1 MSESTFKNKKYL
13 SSAFKNYYHKKS
25 EEELKNYSKKC
36 LSRVWKTQNF
46 SSWFTNTLHNFPDE
60 DNFTKEMK
68 KNMLLD
74 LINSNTQK
82 LHLANKYLGKY

>member
-1 MSESTFKNKKYL
+1 
-13 SSAFKNYYHKKS
+13 
-25 EEELKNYSKKC
+25 
-36 LSRVWKTQNF
+36 
-46 SSWFTNTLHNFPDE
+46 LHNFPDE

-82 LHLANKYLGKY
+82 LNLANKYLGKY

>member
-1 MSESTFKNKKYL
+1 M
-13 SSAFKNYYHKKS
+13 
-25 EEELKNYSKKC
+25 
-36 LSRVWKTQNF
+36 V
-46 SSWFTNTLHNFPDE
+46 TNTLHNFPDE

-82 LHLANKYLGKY
+82 LHLANQYLGRY